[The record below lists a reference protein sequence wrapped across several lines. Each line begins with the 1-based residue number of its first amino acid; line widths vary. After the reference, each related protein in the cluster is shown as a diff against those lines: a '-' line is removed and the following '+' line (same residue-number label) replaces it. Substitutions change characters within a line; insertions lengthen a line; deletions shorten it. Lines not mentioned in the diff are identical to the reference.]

1 MAWIKSKIRNND
13 GAVSIYND
21 ETPPDLGRNITIA
34 PEVKPKR
41 GSGFMHVDDYSDQLA
56 DKLVKF
62 LNDNGA

>member
-1 MAWIKSKIRNND
+1 MAWTKGSIRNGD

-21 ETPPDLGRNITIA
+21 ETPPDLGRNILIM

-41 GSGFMHVDDYSDQLA
+41 GSGWSHVDEYSEQLA